1 MNRKLFNWISELVV
15 SGPDRSTTRPV
26 SALGREVTERYRCG
40 HLHNGKLV
48 FTAQDKLELRRRVAE
63 ETGFDPLRERLPDDR
78 LTVAKHH
85 ANEKL
90 AGKPVSE
97 DYLLLNS
104 PDGFVRINDKQIML
118 YPESITAAG
127 LFCLNSGIATVEH
140 DVLVVVENLAIMSLC
155 ASLELPPL
163 ARRAL
168 WVYRGDSKTGSKTN
182 ACRAFVDRFGA
193 NKTVVVFSD
202 MDPKGLEI
210 ALTMP
215 HANYWLGPVPES
227 WQTWLKKQEVG
238 NHEGY
243 DTQAMSMA
251 YLKRLSGAGALSE
264 PMSALIE
271 CLQNERSSCRQ
282 EHMYSHKIELGLLPI
297 RR

>member
-1 MNRKLFNWISELVV
+1 MNRKLFNWISELVANL
-15 SGPDRSTTRPV
+15 PDRSTTRPV
-26 SALGREVTERYRCG
+26 SALGHEVTERYRCG

-104 PDGFVRINDKQIML
+104 PDGELCINDGRITLQPASIM
-118 YPESITAAG
+118 AAG
-127 LFCLNSGIATVEH
+127 VFCPSSGIVTVEH
-140 DVLVVVENLAIMSLC
+140 DAVVVVENLAIMSLC
-155 ASLELPPL
+155 ASFELPSI

-168 WVYRGDSKTGSKTN
+168 WVYRGDPKTGSKTN
-182 ACRAFVDRFGA
+182 VCRDFVKRFGA
-193 NKTVVVFSD
+193 DKTVIVFSD

-210 ALTMP
+210 ALTML
-215 HANYWLGPVPES
+215 HASHWLGPVPGY
-227 WQTWLKKQEVG
+227 WQTCLQKRGLG
-238 NHEGY
+238 NRDGY
-243 DTQAMSMA
+243 YLQARSMA
-251 YLKRLSGAGALSE
+251 YLKRLSRDGALSK

-297 RR
+297 R

>member
-1 MNRKLFNWISELVV
+1 MNRKLFKWISELVA

-26 SALGREVTERYRCG
+26 SALGSEVIERYRCG

-48 FTAQDKLELRRRVAE
+48 FTAQDKLELRQRVAE

-104 PDGFVRINDKQIML
+104 PDGELCINGGRITLQPASIM
-118 YPESITAAG
+118 TAG
-127 LFCLNSGIATVEH
+127 VFCPSSGIEIVDH
-140 DVLVVVENLAIMSLC
+140 DALVVVENLPVMSLC
-155 ASLELPPL
+155 HAFEMPQSV
-163 ARRAL
+163 RRAL
-168 WVYRGDSKTGSKTN
+168 WVYRGDPKTGSKIN
-182 ACRAFVDRFGA
+182 VCHDFIDRFGA

-215 HANYWLGPVPES
+215 HAHYWLGPVPES
-227 WQTWLKKQEVG
+227 WQTWLQKQEVG
-238 NHEGY
+238 NHDGY
-243 DTQAMSMA
+243 YIQARSMA
-251 YLKRLSGAGALSE
+251 YLQRQSGAGGLSE
-264 PMSALIE
+264 PMSTLIA
-271 CLQNERSSCRQ
+271 CLQKERSSCRQ

-297 RR
+297 R

>member
-1 MNRKLFNWISELVV
+1 
-15 SGPDRSTTRPV
+15 
-26 SALGREVTERYRCG
+26 
-40 HLHNGKLV
+40 LHNGKLV
-48 FTAQDKLELRRRVAE
+48 FTAQDKLELRRRVRE
-63 ETGFDPLRERLPDDR
+63 ETGFDPLRESLPDDR
-78 LTVAKHH
+78 LEIAKFH

-90 AGKPVSE
+90 AGKPVSD

-104 PDGFVRINDKQIML
+104 PDGFVCINDKQITL
-118 YPESITAAG
+118 HPESIPAAG
-127 LFCLNSGIATVEH
+127 LFCLNSGIESVDH
-140 DVLVVVENLAIMSLC
+140 DALVVVENLAIMSLC
-155 ASLELPPL
+155 ASFELPPM

-168 WVYRGDSKTGSKTN
+168 WAYRGDPKTGSKTN
-182 ACRAFVDRFGA
+182 VCHDFVDRFGA

-238 NHEGY
+238 NSDGY
-243 DTQAMSMA
+243 YLQARSMT